1 MTEPDDV
8 ESGPHWDE
16 VVDVICVGPNPGVLA
31 YGICCAEADL
41 DVLLVESPAV
51 PDLVLTSLIAAMTED
66 LGDGPPDGDLVVTTV
81 VPEPV
86 PAPSGRRATMKA
98 PRDAPLETF
107 VGHQLREFSAGCLA
121 SPYGVMFT
129 EVPDILTPMRTETGQ
144 SVTAAILGRY
154 RPPLAA
160 ALREQADECGL
171 VAGDRLVAL
180 IVEDG
185 RIAGATIDTPSG
197 TLLVGATSGI
207 AISVGPSPA
216 EVPEPAEPAEPDPG
230 ADLEV
235 AVVGRRFGRFARV
248 GLIRR

>member
-1 MTEPDDV
+1 MTEPEDV
-8 ESGPHWDE
+8 GSGLRWDE
-16 VVDVICVGPNPGVLA
+16 VVDVICVGPDLGVLA
-31 YGICCAEADL
+31 YGICCAAADL
-41 DVLLVESPAV
+41 EVLLVDSPAV
-51 PDLVLTSLIAAMTED
+51 PDVVLTNLIAAMTED
-66 LGDGPPDGDLVVTTV
+66 LGDSPPDGELVVTAI

-86 PAPSGRRATMKA
+86 PTPSGRRATMKA
-98 PRDAPLETF
+98 PRDTPLETF
-107 VGHQLREFSAGCLA
+107 VGHKLREFSAGCLA
-121 SPYGVMFT
+121 SPFGVMFT
-129 EVPDILTPMRTETGQ
+129 EVPDLLIPMRTETGE

-154 RPPLAA
+154 RFPLAG
-160 ALREQADECGL
+160 ALREQANECGL
-171 VAGDRLVAL
+171 VAEDRLVGL

-185 RIAGATIDTPSG
+185 RIAGATLDTSSG

-216 EVPEPAEPAEPDPG
+216 EFPEPAHPDLG

>member
-8 ESGPHWDE
+8 DSGPHWDE
-16 VVDVICVGPNPGVLA
+16 VVDVICVGPGLGVLA
-31 YGICCAEADL
+31 YGIGCAAADL
-41 DVLLVESPAV
+41 DVLLVDPPVER
-51 PDLVLTSLIAAMTED
+51 DTVLTGLMAHMTED
-66 LGDGPPDGDLVVTTV
+66 LGEPPLDAELAVTAV
-81 VPEPV
+81 GPEPV
-86 PAPSGRRATMKA
+86 PVPSGRRATMKS

-185 RIAGATIDTPSG
+185 RIAGATLDTPSG

-216 EVPEPAEPAEPDPG
+216 EFPEPAEPAEPDPG